1 MDSETQTAY
10 AAENSFQPAF
20 RRLGMKALRRLF
32 PRSILGLLVVGVLG
46 VVAASPAQAYGPANW
61 QIAFAGTATFP
72 GTASG
77 FGFWGWCA
85 FGGGVVSGN
94 TGDCQV
100 SMYGH
105 SPIFGNVNCEQ
116 DINLSSWSAAGGT
129 FVFLAGTTTT
139 HPASAAATCQSV
151 GGLPASFT
159 PATPFDTG
167 FPAAAGHYNLG
178 HILGGVG
185 EFQLQVTQIH
195 P

>member
-1 MDSETQTAY
+1 
-10 AAENSFQPAF
+10 
-20 RRLGMKALRRLF
+20 MKALRRLF

-72 GTASG
+72 GTAS
-77 FGFWGWCA
+77 
-85 FGGGVVSGN
+85 
-94 TGDCQV
+94 
-100 SMYGH
+100 GH